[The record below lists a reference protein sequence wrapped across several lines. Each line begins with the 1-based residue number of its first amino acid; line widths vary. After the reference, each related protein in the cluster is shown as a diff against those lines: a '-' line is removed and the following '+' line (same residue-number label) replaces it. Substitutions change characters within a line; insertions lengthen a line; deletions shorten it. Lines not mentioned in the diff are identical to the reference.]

1 MTRVTVKQGL
11 TQQSFTQ
18 HSLTKHSLTLL
29 LAGALLGGCSGSDE
43 AEINSWMAGV
53 KAETKVNVDPISEP
67 KTFIPFAYGVR
78 DETDPFD
85 ANKLLAELARSA
97 NAIPNPLKPDDAR
110 RKEYLETFP
119 LDAMVM
125 VGTINKAGVAYG
137 LVQIDRAVHQ
147 VKRGQRMGQNHGQIV
162 DVAESAI
169 SVKEVVQDAGGEW
182 IERMTKL
189 ELQESKETRK

>member
-1 MTRVTVKQGL
+1 MTHVTVKR
-11 TQQSFTQ
+11 
-18 HSLTKHSLTLL
+18 SLTPHCLTLL

-53 KAETKVNVDPISEP
+53 KAETKVSVDPISEP

-97 NAIPNPLKPDDAR
+97 NAIPNPLKPDDSR

-162 DVAESAI
+162 DVGQAAI

>member
-1 MTRVTVKQGL
+1 MT
-11 TQQSFTQ
+11 
-18 HSLTKHSLTLL
+18 TLRQALLILLGGAL
-29 LAGALLGGCSGSDE
+29 LAGCSGGDE
-43 AEINSWMAGV
+43 AEINSWMAEV
-53 KAETKVNVDPISEP
+53 KASTKVSVDPISEP

-97 NAIPNPLKPDDAR
+97 NAIPNPLKPDAER

-125 VGTINKAGVAYG
+125 VGTINKAGAAYG

-147 VKRGQRMGQNHGQIV
+147 VKKGQRIGQNFGIV
-162 DVAESAI
+162 TGVADSAI
-169 SVKEVVQDAGGEW
+169 SVKETVQDAGGEW
-182 IERMTKL
+182 VERMTKL
-189 ELQESKETRK
+189 ELQESKETKK

>member
-1 MTRVTVKQGL
+1 MMTLRY
-11 TQQSFTQ
+11 
-18 HSLTKHSLTLL
+18 
-29 LAGALLGGCSGSDE
+29 GALLLGCAALLSGCGDSDE
-43 AEINSWMAGV
+43 AEINSWMA
-53 KAETKVNVDPISEP
+53 ETKAKTRVSVDPISEP

-97 NAIPNPLKPDDAR
+97 NAIPNPLKPDAER

-125 VGTINKAGVAYG
+125 VGTINKGGVAYG
-137 LVQIDRAVHQ
+137 LIQIDRAVHQ
-147 VKRGQRMGQNHGQIV
+147 VRQGQRLGQNFGVITG
-162 DVAESAI
+162 VAESAI
-169 SVKEVVQDAGGEW
+169 GVKETVQDAGGEW

-189 ELQESKETRK
+189 ELQESKETKK

>member
-1 MTRVTVKQGL
+1 MMTLRYGA
-11 TQQSFTQ
+11 
-18 HSLTKHSLTLL
+18 LL
-29 LAGALLGGCSGSDE
+29 LGVALLGGCGDSDE
-43 AEINSWMAGV
+43 AEINSWMA
-53 KAETKVNVDPISEP
+53 ETKAKTRVSVDPISEP

-97 NAIPNPLKPDDAR
+97 NAVANLLKPDDTR

-147 VKRGQRMGQNHGQIV
+147 VKKGQRVGQNYGQVV
-162 DVAESAI
+162 DVAETAI
-169 SVKEVVQDAGGEW
+169 NVKEVVQDAGGEW

-189 ELQESKETRK
+189 ELQESKETKK

>member
-1 MTRVTVKQGL
+1 MTLFRHG
-11 TQQSFTQ
+11 
-18 HSLTKHSLTLL
+18 LTLL
-29 LAGALLGGCSGSDE
+29 LGGALLAGCSGSDE
-43 AEINSWMAGV
+43 AEINSWMAQV
-53 KAETKVNVDPISEP
+53 KAETKVNVEPISEP

-78 DETDPFD
+78 EETDPFD

-97 NAIPNPLKPDDAR
+97 NAIPNPLKPDDSR

-147 VKRGQRMGQNHGQIV
+147 VKAGQRLGQNYGQV
-162 DVAESAI
+162 TGVAESAI
-169 SVKEVVQDAGGEW
+169 SVREVVQDAGGEW

-189 ELQESKETRK
+189 ELQESKETKK

>member
-1 MTRVTVKQGL
+1 MNFLRHGL
-11 TQQSFTQ
+11 P
-18 HSLTKHSLTLL
+18 LL
-29 LAGALLGGCSGSDE
+29 LGGALLTGCSGSDQ

-53 KAETKVNVDPISEP
+53 KAETRVSVEPISEP

-85 ANKLLAELARSA
+85 ENKLLAELARSA
-97 NAIPNPLKPDDAR
+97 NATPNPLKPDDTR

-119 LDAMVM
+119 LDAMAM
-125 VGTINKAGVAYG
+125 VGTINKAGIAYG

-147 VKRGQRMGQNHGQIV
+147 VRKGQRVGQNHGQIV
-162 DVAESAI
+162 DVAETAI
-169 SVKEVVQDAGGEW
+169 NVKEVVQDAGGEW

-189 ELQESKETRK
+189 ELQESKETKK